1 MKLFTFPAF
10 HHLAGELAAG
20 ASTVELGECRVERH
34 ANGELWIEL
43 QSAVEGVDCAA
54 LGTLQPP
61 DRDLA
66 EFLLL
71 CDTLRRAGARSVLA
85 ILPYFAYARQ
95 DRYEPRCSLAAAW
108 VGALLAASGVTQV
121 LTLDVHSPHVAPL
134 LPIPLRSQGS
144 AALFARALAGRL
156 VGATLVAPDE
166 GAIERCA
173 QLRQATGLELPTA
186 HFHKVRSKAGVRARL
201 VGAVSERAVVFDDI
215 LDTGGT
221 LVACAE
227 ALHTAGARQISVGV
241 THGLF
246 TGTAWQRLWSL
257 GVDRLVCTDSVG
269 TRPTAD
275 ARVEVI
281 ACAPALLPGL
291 RALSEL
297 FEAVA

>member
-1 MKLFTFPAF
+1 MKLFTFPGF
-10 HHLAGELAAG
+10 RRLAGELAAD
-20 ASTVELGECRVERH
+20 ASAVELGECCVERH

-43 QSAVEGVDCAA
+43 QGAVEGVDCAA
-54 LGTLQPP
+54 LGTLRPP
-61 DRDLA
+61 DRHLA

-71 CDTLRRAGARSVLA
+71 CDTLRRGGARSVLA

-95 DRYEPRCSLAAAW
+95 DRQEPRRSLAAAW

-134 LPIPLRSQGS
+134 LPIPLRAQVS

-173 QLRQATGLELPTA
+173 QLRQATGLELPMA
-186 HFHKVRSKAGVRARL
+186 HFHKVRSKAGVCAHL

-221 LVACAE
+221 LVACAAE
-227 ALHTAGARQISVGV
+227 LHAAGVRQISVGV

-257 GVDRLVCTDSVG
+257 GVDKLVCTDSVG
-269 TRPTAD
+269 TGPAAD

-291 RALSEL
+291 RALGER